1 MSNRYSR
8 SELKDLVI
16 DALLDQVVAI
26 RQLTGSQSLL
36 SASQRREIQ
45 LQSDNMELQKLIQ
58 FWKAATEDTL
68 GLDLIAQADLAQNG
82 PRNDEQ
88 V

>member
-58 FWKAATEDTL
+58 FWKTATEETF

-82 PRNDEQ
+82 PHNDEQ

>member
-1 MSNRYSR
+1 
-8 SELKDLVI
+8 LKDLVI

-26 RQLTGSQSLL
+26 RQLTASQSLL
-36 SASQRREIQ
+36 STSQRREIQ
-45 LQSDNMELQKLIQ
+45 LQGTVAEQAGVIG
-58 FWKAATEDTL
+58 FWKAAAEDHL

-82 PRNDEQ
+82 PHNDEQ

>member
-1 MSNRYSR
+1 MSERHSR

-45 LQSDNMELQKLIQ
+45 LQGTIAEQVGVIE
-58 FWKAATEDTL
+58 FWKAATEDHL